1 MADIKHNKTIET
13 IDNFTKHL
21 DGLAKGMGA
30 FTKKLKAPNS
40 MLKDADSAYISLSNI
55 SSTLQFISKNT
66 GLSKFGKDAGA
77 LGKQLGSIVTE
88 LSAVAAIDS
97 FATNGTINDSS
108 QQQSLNMI
116 KGLRGQAE
124 IKQEGFLSILGKAAE
139 FLNKETNGAIVG
151 LSAGI
156 KKGIAL
162 FDTASSLI
170 TGKSDASSVDSAAK
184 SQNRQTAI
192 SATGVDK
199 KSADGSV
206 TAQNK
211 DIQARDSLRDPLI
224 DPSIIEGIILIR
236 DSAQIF
242 MSAVANVKDLLGAT
256 VGNIAPLIK
265 GLATDLG
272 SSLDIETISNELVK
286 LMPEGVQNMVSS
298 LSHFASSLKGLF
310 GESKG
315 GINTDSKNRDIL
327 PSAITQQ
334 ARNEFGGNV
343 QVEFR
348 NAPPNMK
355 VLNTSSS
362 SDKVSINVDAGYNM
376 LAYI

>member
-97 FATNGTINDSS
+97 FATNGTINDSF

-124 IKQEGFLSILGKAAE
+124 TKQEGFLSILGKAAE

-211 DIQARDSLRDPLI
+211 DIQARDLLR
-224 DPSIIEGIILIR
+224 DPSIIEGIVLIR

-286 LMPEGVQNMVSS
+286 LMPEGVQNMVSG